1 MKITIRDIENH
12 RREARVEVEW
22 ERVQADYDDL
32 LSEYAKLPI
41 PGFRPGKAP
50 KARVE
55 KHFERP
61 LLDDVGA
68 RCVHRINRQ
77 ALEGEGVITTGP
89 VSITEI
95 SIELGEPF
103 RFTAEFTELPE
114 FVLPCYDSLT
124 LASDSD
130 GGMRDEIS
138 VQLLE
143 ETAID
148 IPDEMVRQ
156 ELSFDGDDES
166 RPGDEEWKAALS
178 RVKLLLILSEI
189 ARRDGIEADD
199 RDIDERIEQIAQA
212 HGTDPSSLKKHLLRN
227 GGLSRISRFILAE
240 RTLDYLIDINRESGQ

>member
-1 MKITIRDIENH
+1 MKVSIRDIEDN

-22 ERVQADYDDL
+22 EKVQADYDDL

-77 ALEGEGVITTGP
+77 ALEGEGVTTTGP

-103 RFTAEFTELPE
+103 RFTAEFTELPG
-114 FVLPCYDSLT
+114 FDLSDYDSLT
-124 LASDSD
+124 LTSDSD
-130 GGMRDEIS
+130 SGMRDEIS
-138 VQLLE
+138 MRLLE

-156 ELSFDGDDES
+156 ELLFDEDGES
-166 RPGDEEWKAALS
+166 RPGDKEWKAALS

-189 ARRDGIEADD
+189 ARRDGIEVDA
-199 RDIDERIEQIAQA
+199 RDVDERIEQIAQA
-212 HGTDPSSLKKHLLRN
+212 HGTDPSSLKKHLLCN

-240 RTLDYLIDINRESGQ
+240 RTLDYLIDISSKVE